1 MSEHRITYTITV
13 HDPPIKSED
22 VEIGHGACDA
32 LLLGVVGIPEEGAS
46 HTSFHTINGFTGKHI
61 EPGEQF
67 KIWYLLAR
75 DLAQLLEPG
84 TGRQEMCQMV
94 SDKIAEC
101 YRQAQ
106 EVVDEQSASKS
117 N

>member
-1 MSEHRITYTITV
+1 V
-13 HDPPIKSED
+13 HDPPIQSEA

-32 LLLGVVGIPEEGAS
+32 LLLGVVGLTEDGDS
-46 HTSFHTINGFTGKHI
+46 QTTFHTINGVTGKALD
-61 EPGEQF
+61 PGEQF

-84 TGRQEMCQMV
+84 TGRQEMCEMV
-94 SDKIAEC
+94 AGKIAEC
-101 YRQAQ
+101 YQQAR
-106 EVVDEQSASKS
+106 EAASESSTSKS